1 MFIGWSQFLAGSLAV
16 EWAKIKNS
24 YRRGTVAVL
33 ALFIIPLNCLFVF
46 SPPWHPALVHPHY
59 LAYFNELA
67 GGPRNG
73 YKYLVDSN
81 LDWGQELM
89 QLKGWLQKRNIN
101 RPLGLCYFGMADPRY
116 YAIAHDNLPGGYPFE
131 AERSFDILHSGSL
144 FAISATNLQG
154 VLYTAQRRKK
164 WDRILQ
170 ESKLGDTV
178 DYSIFIYEFHPGSP
192 L

>member
-1 MFIGWSQFLAGSLAV
+1 MPEPVLKITTRSPEAILPTVWSDFKAAKQAAASGQTKIPSLAPTSR
-16 EWAKIKNS
+16 ATPIIS
-24 YRRGTVAVL
+24 SSCGFGSRSRLRG
-33 ALFIIPLNCLFVF
+33 
-46 SPPWHPALVHPHY
+46 
-59 LAYFNELA
+59 
-67 GGPRNG
+67 
-73 YKYLVDSN
+73 
-81 LDWGQELM
+81 

-170 ESKLGDTV
+170 ESKLVDTV
-178 DYSIFIYEFHPGSP
+178 GYSIFIYEFQPS
-192 L
+192 LTNELR